1 MTKKFILITAV
12 FLFISNI
19 SSAQFFNKFSLFGGP
34 MVGWQVPNV
43 NDLNAEIKKLGISE
57 FSSSGYLT
65 LGGGGYIDVPVV
77 SGLRIGAF
85 GTGFTEDKVAPN
97 QSANIPLFTAKFS
110 FRYTAISIE
119 YARKLSKNFDYTL
132 GGNIGVG
139 TTKLQLTQFDPVT
152 IIWNTNNGS
161 SLLTYSQTS
170 SYTTTT
176 YTFNP
181 QVGLGYNVTKFMYL
195 KLNAGY
201 MFTLRGDWK
210 LNDVLTV
217 TNVPSGIK
225 ADGFNFNLG
234 INFGLF
240 TD

>member
-1 MTKKFILITAV
+1 MIKKFIFILAV
-12 FLFISNI
+12 VLLI
-19 SSAQFFNKFSLFGGP
+19 SSNSNAQFFNKFSLFGGP
-34 MVGWQVPNV
+34 MVGWHVPNV
-43 NDLNAEIKKLGISE
+43 SDLNTEIKKLGIPE
-57 FSSSGYLT
+57 FSKGGYLT
-65 LGGGGYIDVPVV
+65 LGGGGYIDVPLV

-85 GTGFTEDKVAPN
+85 GTGFTDDRIFTPQVAT
-97 QSANIPLFTAKFS
+97 STFKTAKFS
-110 FRYTAISIE
+110 LKYAAISIE
-119 YARKLSKNFDYTL
+119 YNRKLSKNFDYTL
-132 GGNIGVG
+132 GGNLGVG
-139 TTKLQLTQFDPVT
+139 TTKLAISQFNPNSG
-152 IIWNTNNGS
+152 IWNISNDT
-161 SLLTYSQTS
+161 LLTS
-170 SYTTTT
+170 SFTNTYTTTT

-181 QVGLGYNVTKFMYL
+181 QIGLGYNVTKFMYL

-201 MFTLRGDWK
+201 MFTVRGDWK

>member
-1 MTKKFILITAV
+1 MTKKLILIAFV
-12 FLFISNI
+12 LFLFSNI

-34 MVGWQVPNV
+34 MVGWQVPTV
-43 NDLNAEIKKLGISE
+43 SDLNTEVKKLGIPE

-85 GTGFTEDKVAPN
+85 GTGFTEDKVYTPPTSSN
-97 QSANIPLFTAKFS
+97 TFKTAKFS
-110 FRYTAISIE
+110 MHYAAISIE
-119 YARKLSKNFDYTL
+119 YNRKLSKSFDYTI

-139 TTKLQLTQFDPVT
+139 STKLAISQFDPNAG
-152 IIWNTNNGS
+152 IWNISNDTVLTGS
-161 SLLTYSQTS
+161 YSN

-176 YTFNP
+176 YTINP
-181 QVGLGYNVTKFMYL
+181 QVGLGYNVTKFMYV

-201 MFTLRGDWK
+201 MFTIRGDWK
-210 LNDVLTV
+210 LNDILTV
-217 TNVPSGIK
+217 SNVPSGIK